1 VTQTAP
7 DTISACHSALARD
20 LGSQLE
26 LESIEV
32 VQQVDQYRQ
41 YWRPDK
47 PRLVL
52 LAESHVHTTET
63 ELLSR
68 LRPDSVRKDLAHGF
82 VRFVYCLG
90 YGENELL
97 DKPLSPN
104 SGTWQFWKIFYSC
117 INLVQSNEDFA
128 PMLKAKT
135 KLRERINYK
144 IELVED
150 MKAQGIW
157 LVDASHAALFRNGH
171 PKIAKDLYEKALQTC
186 WTEHVRSV
194 LEHPCRPEGILCIGC
209 GVARALKDRLEELQI
224 PWGAVPQPG
233 SHLSSKEHLRIL
245 KRYREVAKHPAR
257 VRSLCADLCGDLFS

>member
-1 VTQTAP
+1 VTQSAP
-7 DTISACHSALARD
+7 DTISACHSALAKV

-63 ELLSR
+63 ELLSS
-68 LRPDSVRKDLAHGF
+68 LKLDSVPKDLAHSF

-97 DKPLSPN
+97 DKPLRPN
-104 SGTWQFWKIFYSC
+104 SGTWQFWKIFHSC
-117 INLVQSNEDFA
+117 INAVESNESFT
-128 PMLKAKT
+128 PVLKAKT

-144 IELVED
+144 IELFED

-157 LVDASHAALFRNGH
+157 LVDASHAALYRKGQ
-171 PKIAKDLYEKALQTC
+171 PKIRKDSYKKALQAC
-186 WTEHVRSV
+186 WTEHVRSA
-194 LEHPCRPEGILCIGC
+194 LERPCRPEGILCIGC
-209 GVARALKDRLEELQI
+209 GVARALRDRLEELQI
-224 PWGAVPQPG
+224 PWGAAPQPDA
-233 SHLSSKEHLRIL
+233 HLASEEHLRIL
-245 KRYREVAKHPAR
+245 RKYSEVAKHPAR
-257 VRSLCADLCGDLFS
+257 VRELCADWCGDLFS